1 MYSNSDDRLDAKA
14 HRMDKIDHAVSYIF
28 TLLTFFSIAG
38 TAYIAVLT
46 TVNVFCRFVLSRN
59 ITFIIETSELCMG
72 LIAFGAF
79 PVVTLYDRHIK
90 VDLIVS
96 RFSPKA
102 QKLMSI
108 LNLILGMGMTF
119 FISYYTWQKGLRVMA
134 RGICSNSTRIPH
146 WPFYMFI
153 SVMLLVAGLCCLYN
167 IMHLLITGKSVNE
180 DTFST
185 VKKLRALKKK
195 KGGEEGDS

>member
-1 MYSNSDDRLDAKA
+1 MYSNSDDRLNAKE

-28 TLLTFFSIAG
+28 TFLTFFSIAG
-38 TAYIAVLT
+38 TAYIAILT
-46 TVNVFCRFVLSRN
+46 TVNVFCRFVFSHN
-59 ITFIIETSELCMG
+59 ITFILETSELCMG

-102 QKLMSI
+102 QKFMSI
-108 LNLILGMGMTF
+108 LNLVFGAGMTF
-119 FISYYTWQKGLRVMA
+119 FISYFTYQKGLRVLD
-134 RGICSNSTRIPH
+134 RGICTNSTRIPH

-153 SVMLLVAGLCCLYN
+153 AAMLLVAGLCCLYN
-167 IMHLLITGKSVNE
+167 IVHLFITGKSVDE
-180 DTFST
+180 YTFGA
-185 VKKLRALKKK
+185 VKAIFAEKK
-195 KGGEEGDS
+195 KGGGKSDS